1 MAASLPSVQFVDRH
15 RATLIQRVCLVE
27 SIADAL
33 LSQGLIHSEMYSDL
47 RAARTSQE
55 KMRELY
61 EALHCGG
68 AQVKAAFYSI
78 LKEQD
83 PHLVKDLGG
92 SDCCEEEEIIKLRLK
107 YKEWI
112 RREYKTVQE
121 YNSLPGED
129 VRLDERYTELLMIQK
144 HRQHKQREEELRCT
158 GDSFRKIMNMRNCDE
173 FMSTDVEQLFD
184 PDKDGEVQR
193 TVILQGQAG
202 IGKSFT
208 AQKIMWDWASGK
220 LYSERF
226 DYIFHLKCRELNL
239 ISEKI
244 SVVDL
249 ILNSSPHLMP
259 AIAQV
264 LSRPEEI
271 LFIIDGFDELRFPVV
286 MSEFARSHDPH
297 EQNCPEVTLSRLM
310 RKVILPEC
318 YLLITTRSTALDKLT
333 QLLKQQQPR
342 YIEIL
347 GFSEKGMKEYFQKFF
362 KDEQKAMCAFNYVEN
377 NEIVFT
383 TCFIPVICWIV
394 CTVLREQFE
403 EGTDITHALSTP
415 TTIFVYFVD
424 ALLEHHCRS
433 LSLPVQEVL
442 RRLGML
448 AESGIKEQR
457 VLFEDKRVQDIFP
470 DLSEVPSSFL
480 NKVLL
485 RKSISRE
492 TMYSFM
498 HISFQEFCAA
508 LSYVLCD
515 DQEAKTKVTKLLK
528 QTGKHDKNHL
538 LMTVQFLF
546 GLSNKETTDFLK
558 KKYKHSISSEVRPL
572 LESWIQELIT
582 QKHNFHIKIINIL
595 HFVYELHENDFL
607 KHAMNNLTD
616 IDLSYNALKRT
627 DCVVVTYCLQACR
640 HIESLTLLHCNLKSQ
655 ELEILLP
662 VFEKCRFLVLDSSS
676 LGDCEVNTL
685 SKALSPSCKTEELV
699 LDVRRLSDE
708 KMEDLFSA
716 LCSLQRLTEVTLS
729 FHSFTESCASLLVN
743 LIMSCTRLQRLRIDG
758 THENQCMA
766 DLSAR
771 LIRPHQSQE
780 AVQLESIDL
789 RNKAMIHLCE
799 SLREKGVAIK
809 DVWLILIGI
818 TDACIDD
825 LCSSRSLH
833 QSMKH
838 LVLYDSEFTEA
849 SIPALICF
857 IEKCNNLENLQL
869 DVCRL
874 SDEKMEDLFSA
885 LCSLQRLSEVI
896 LTLNSLSERRASILI
911 NFIMSCTRLQRL
923 RLKCT
928 HLSIKAV
935 TLLYESLRETGVTI
949 EDVTLIQTDNT
960 DACIDDLC
968 PSHSLQRSMKYLDLR
983 VIVFTFASIPALRV
997 LFRNAI
1003 TLKT

>member
-27 SIADAL
+27 PIADAL
-33 LSQGLIHSEMYSDL
+33 LSQGLIQREGYSKCTL
-47 RAARTSQE
+47 HTLTSQE

-347 GFSEKGMKEYFQKFF
+347 GFLEKGMKEYFQKFF

-457 VLFEDKRVQDIFP
+457 VLFEVKRVQDIFS

-480 NKVLL
+480 NKILF

-498 HISFQEFCAA
+498 HLSFQEFCAA

-515 DQEAKTKVTKLLK
+515 DQEAKTKVTELLEES
-528 QTGKHDKNHL
+528 GKHDKNHL

-546 GLSNKETTDFLK
+546 GLSNKETTAILK
-558 KKYKHSISSEVRPL
+558 EKYNHSISSEIRPL
-572 LESWIQELIT
+572 LESWIQKLI
-582 QKHNFHIKIINIL
+582 KHNSILRLKLINIL
-595 HFVYELHENDFL
+595 HFVYEIHENDFV
-607 KHAMNNLTD
+607 KHAMNNLTI
-616 IDLSYNALKRT
+616 IDLLFPLKRT

-676 LGDCEVNTL
+676 LGDCEIITL
-685 SKALSPSCKTEELV
+685 SKALRSPDCKIEELS

-729 FHSFTESCASLLVN
+729 FYSFTERCASTLIDV
-743 LIMSCTRLQRLRIDG
+743 IMSCTRLQQLWIYG
-758 THENQCMA
+758 TCKELNFAQ
-766 DLSAR
+766 LSGQ

-780 AVQLESIDL
+780 DVALDCSGLSIKAV
-789 RNKAMIHLCE
+789 IHLCE

-809 DVWLILIGI
+809 DVWWY
-818 TDACIDD
+818 
-825 LCSSRSLH
+825 
-833 QSMKH
+833 QSG
-838 LVLYDSEFTEA
+838 
-849 SIPALICF
+849 
-857 IEKCNNLENLQL
+857 
-869 DVCRL
+869 
-874 SDEKMEDLFSA
+874 
-885 LCSLQRLSEVI
+885 
-896 LTLNSLSERRASILI
+896 
-911 NFIMSCTRLQRL
+911 
-923 RLKCT
+923 
-928 HLSIKAV
+928 KA
-935 TLLYESLRETGVTI
+935 
-949 EDVTLIQTDNT
+949 

-968 PSHSLQRSMKYLDLR
+968 PSHSLQQSMKCLDLYQNT
-983 VIVFTFASIPALRV
+983 FTDASIPALKCFIEKCINLKNVKIDVSRLSDERV
-997 LFRNAI
+997 DDLFSALCSLKGLTELVLILNSLTESCASRLM
-1003 TLKT
+1003 TLIQTCSSLCLVSVDCGPVLESGEKVLYESQRRPDCKLVIDGCRCDKPSDKCTDPESRHRECDSPVYLELHGTPIKSLADH